1 MSKHIVLIEE
11 KYVDK
16 IIMLC
21 ESVYVHSFIIKKD
34 TCKPYLTYPHTTH
47 DNSVKFMQKLSS
59 MSADADPLDS
69 SDIPVRGEGE
79 CTLEELAESNN
90 FFSADDSST
99 SD

>member
-1 MSKHIVLIEE
+1 
-11 KYVDK
+11 
-16 IIMLC
+16 
-21 ESVYVHSFIIKKD
+21 
-34 TCKPYLTYPHTTH
+34 
-47 DNSVKFMQKLSS
+47 MQKLSS

-99 SD
+99 SDWKQ